1 MIIFQS
7 VDHLH
12 SKGIT
17 HVLNLGEADPLG
29 VAPIIDPQTLP
40 GEQSTTVKYSKT
52 LKNFFFNLKNVSN
65 QQQVSN
71 QQRSNK
77 Q

>member
-1 MIIFQS
+1 

-12 SKGIT
+12 SRGIT

-40 GEQSTTVKYSKT
+40 GEQPSTVKYSATFRNFFKLKKFKPSTTIKQTKT
-52 LKNFFFNLKNVSN
+52 LKPTI
-65 QQQVSN
+65 
-71 QQRSNK
+71 
-77 Q
+77 

>member
-1 MIIFQS
+1 

-29 VAPIIDPQTLP
+29 VAPNINPQTLP
-40 GEQSTTVKYSKT
+40 GEQSTTAKHSKT
-52 LKNFFFNLKNVSN
+52 LKNFFET
-65 QQQVSN
+65 
-71 QQRSNK
+71 
-77 Q
+77 